1 MPKFSIGDFGF
12 IAIIGVTEENA
23 IGPHSFF

>member
-1 MPKFSIGDFGF
+1 MPKCSIGDFGF

-23 IGPHSFF
+23 IGPHSFS